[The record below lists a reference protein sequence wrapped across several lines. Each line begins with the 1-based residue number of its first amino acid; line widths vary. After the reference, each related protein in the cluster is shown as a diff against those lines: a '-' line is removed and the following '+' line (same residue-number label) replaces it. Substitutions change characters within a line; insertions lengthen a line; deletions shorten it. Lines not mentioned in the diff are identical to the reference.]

1 MISITP
7 GFAINESEIEE
18 RFVRASGP
26 GGQNINKVAT
36 AVQIRFHAAAS
47 PNLSEE
53 VCERLRHIAGRR
65 MTEDGII
72 IIDAR
77 RFRTQERNRNDARE
91 RLVELIRRAAIPP
104 RIRRPTR
111 PTAGA
116 RRARLED
123 KKLRSRTKILRR
135 TTTDDKS

>member
-1 MISITP
+1 
-7 GFAINESEIEE
+7 
-18 RFVRASGP
+18 
-26 GGQNINKVAT
+26 
-36 AVQIRFHAAAS
+36 
-47 PNLSEE
+47 
-53 VCERLRHIAGRR
+53 